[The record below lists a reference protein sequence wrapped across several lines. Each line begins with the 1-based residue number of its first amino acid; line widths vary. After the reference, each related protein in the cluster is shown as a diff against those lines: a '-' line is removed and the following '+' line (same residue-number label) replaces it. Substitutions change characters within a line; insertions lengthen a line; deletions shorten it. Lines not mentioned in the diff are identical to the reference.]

1 MILSVQPFLH
11 QSLHPRLRWRVG
23 GGVSVGV
30 RVLPLGTNWWT
41 WVKVVKTKDS
51 TSSELPASINQRDN
65 LEKLKKSVSDVVL
78 VDKEMKERAFNRM
91 NNTLFGK
98 FMGKAPP
105 LELVRK
111 TLLEM
116 WRGMG
121 QFSVSDMS
129 NGFYLI

>member
-1 MILSVQPFLH
+1 MAS
-11 QSLHPRLRWRVG
+11 G

-41 WVKVVKTKDS
+41 WVNVVKTKDS
-51 TSSELPASINQRDN
+51 TSSELPAGINQRDN

-78 VDKEMKERAFNRM
+78 VDKEMKEWAFNRM